1 MHAVLLFRWAWS
13 SKGKDN
19 MISLHMVCT
28 QLTSACKQPMTSWQG
43 CTAYLQFLPRISCLG
58 YSVSSM
64 KPSDAKTMGQS
75 GKLGSQMTKFCWILS
90 TVVARSRAT
99 RGNAFGAVMRLP
111 ITLRCFSSAS
121 CGQTQ
126 NSAGD
131 HLPARCHRARHAS
144 SCMLTCL
151 AHKAQCVLTTYYA
164 GGAIMAQKLPAET
177 VSKKIQRMT

>member
-1 MHAVLLFRWAWS
+1 MHAVLLLRWAQP
-13 SKGKDN
+13 SKSKDN
-19 MISLHMVCT
+19 MTSLHMH
-28 QLTSACKQPMTSWQG
+28 LH
-43 CTAYLQFLPRISCLG
+43 TADISMQMANGFTAGLHYLQFLPRISCRG

-121 CGQTQ
+121 CEQTQ
-126 NSAGD
+126 SSAGD
-131 HLPARCHRARHAS
+131 HLPARCHQARNA
-144 SCMLTCL
+144 LPCL
-151 AHKAQCVLTTYYA
+151 
-164 GGAIMAQKLPAET
+164 
-177 VSKKIQRMT
+177 